1 MSGPKRT
8 RRNNTLNAPRGLRM
22 LDLAGKNVL
31 IGVSGGIAAY
41 KVAELARMLVRGG
54 ANVNVIMTS
63 AGQQFVTPLTF
74 RTITGNPVAT
84 SMWSDPASPF
94 PHISLSEKAD
104 LILVAPATA
113 NIIAKYAKGVADD
126 LLSTT
131 LLAARG
137 TVVLAPAMNT
147 RMYLH
152 PSTQENLAV
161 LRDRGVVI
169 IEPGE
174 GELACGDEGIGRM
187 AEPSEIMEVL
197 GRELKHTSDLAGRR
211 LVITAGATREHLDP
225 VRFISNPSTGRMG
238 FAIAEWASRRGAEVV
253 LISGP
258 TVLACPAGVK
268 LVPVVS
274 AAEMKQAVLDNL
286 PGADALVMAAAVAD
300 FRPSARM
307 PKKIKKRDGI
317 PEIKLEPTE
326 DIINEVKK
334 TTSECLVVGF
344 AAETDDV
351 VENARKKLTEKGMG
365 LVVANRVGEPDSGFA
380 AETDLAAVVSAGDEK
395 VELAMMSKS
404 DLAGLL
410 LDRISEMLEVL

>member
-1 MSGPKRT
+1 MPE
-8 RRNNTLNAPRGLRM
+8 P
-22 LDLAGKNVL
+22 AGKNVL

-41 KVAELARMLVRGG
+41 KVAEVARMLVRGG
-54 ANVNVIMTS
+54 ISVKVIMTS

-84 SMWSDPASPF
+84 SMWSDPASPL
-94 PHISLSEKAD
+94 PHISLSEEAD

-113 NIIAKYAKGVADD
+113 NVIAKYAKGVADD

-137 TVVLAPAMNT
+137 TVIIAPAMNT

-152 PSTQENLAV
+152 PSTQENIAA
-161 LRDRGVVI
+161 LRKRGVVI
-169 IEPGE
+169 VEPGE

-187 AEPSEIMEVL
+187 AEPSEVMEVL
-197 GRELKHTSDLAGRR
+197 ERELRRTSDLADKR

-238 FAIAEWASRRGAEVV
+238 FAIAERASRRGAGVV
-253 LISGP
+253 LVSGP
-258 TVLACPAGVK
+258 TNLACPAGVK
-268 LVPVVS
+268 LVQVVS
-274 AAEMKQAVLDNL
+274 AAEMKQAVIDNMA
-286 PGADALVMAAAVAD
+286 GADALVMAAAVAD
-300 FRPSARM
+300 FRPAARM

-326 DIINEVKK
+326 DIINVVKK
-334 TTSECLVVGF
+334 TKPECLVVGF
-344 AAETDDV
+344 AAETDNV

-365 LVVANRVGEPDSGFA
+365 LVVANRVGEPDTGFGA
-380 AETDLAAVVSAGDEK
+380 DTNMAAVISPGDEK
-395 VELAMMSKS
+395 VELAMVSKS
-404 DLAGLL
+404 ELAELL
-410 LDRISEMLEVL
+410 LDRIAEIL